1 MYLRD
6 DHCDGV
12 VNAIVRFLQGTLSLK
27 NLVLASQDG
36 QSISEKALLF
46 ICSALANC
54 ASLKTLH
61 FLGLLVK
68 DPSIERISHG
78 GLASAIANCSSLTA
92 VFIRDIM
99 NDTNNISINDVVLA
113 LSRSTAVR
121 DFDLSVMLA
130 ANGNGL
136 LFERPSWW
144 KMTLPL
150 NIPLNLWSYVLK
162 NADSYIGSVTHS
174 SLDILYLLVKEKCDV
189 LLQNARKRRIRKRK
203 RYALDG

>member
-1 MYLRD
+1 
-6 DHCDGV
+6 
-12 VNAIVRFLQGTLSLK
+12 
-27 NLVLASQDG
+27 
-36 QSISEKALLF
+36 
-46 ICSALANC
+46 
-54 ASLKTLH
+54 
-61 FLGLLVK
+61 
-68 DPSIERISHG
+68 
-78 GLASAIANCSSLTA
+78 
-92 VFIRDIM
+92 M